1 MQTNL
6 DFYRETRKAEL
17 PKFVS
22 VLKAVPQGRLDYR
35 PDPKAR
41 TAQELAWVLAQE
53 EAALAT
59 LLETGTFEWKEEKPP
74 ARVDDIVSVFEKGAA
89 AVNRHLEKL
98 DATGWDRKVKMLMG
112 GGGSWEDR
120 VGQFLWGFL
129 LDAIH
134 HRGQLTTYLR
144 PMGSKVPSIYG
155 PSADD
160 PSQ

>member
-1 MQTNL
+1 MLTNL
-6 DFYRETRKAEL
+6 EFYRQTRKAEL
-17 PKFVS
+17 PKFIN

-41 TAQELAWVLAQE
+41 TAQALAWVLAQE

-59 LLETGTFEWKEEKPP
+59 LLETGTVEWKDEAPP
-74 ARVDDIVSVFEKGAA
+74 ARMDAIVADYEKSAA
-89 AVNRHLEKL
+89 AVDKTLQRLDEAGWEKK
-98 DATGWDRKVKMLMG
+98 GKMLMG
-112 GGGSWEDR
+112 GGPAWEDTI
-120 VGQFLWGFL
+120 GQFLWGFL

-160 PSQ
+160 PGQ